1 MPDARMRDFE
11 QMVVAPAVEGEGG
24 DGDGDGEAVPKDS
37 TTVAAEA
44 TAAETSSSSPSSS
57 SPAADL
63 ATSSSLGNAS
73 SSSSGNAT
81 PTGSTP
87 GTLYVLRY
95 ADSDYYKIGRTTRTT
110 AEDRVRGLESGTPQ
124 KFRVLREFAL
134 RRELLAKAE
143 SFAQKSL
150 AHLRGGDSS
159 ILATTTGGTE
169 FFHCR
174 EGPESFVGL
183 VAGALQN
190 FAEIVA
196 RAAALRQVRRRRP
209 LALVRRLRA
218 KTPPPLHHHHRHHNR
233 NGGQGHGPGHGRGDD
248 DGGAS
253 SSSSVVRLEDLENGA
268 LLVGALGRRRQ
279 LNAEIGRAKIERGL
293 LDESLKSMMTR
304 MTRMTSE
311 DTTRGEAAA
320 TTVVILGAD
329 DVRLVSHAVERRVHF
344 DLARFS
350 AEHPRLAKR
359 YSTLRERRVLRTRP

>member
-1 MPDARMRDFE
+1 MHDARMRDFE
-11 QMVVAPAVEGEGG
+11 QVVVAAAVDDGEG
-24 DGDGDGEAVPKDS
+24 DAVPTDS
-37 TTVAAEA
+37 TTFTADA
-44 TAAETSSSSPSSS
+44 TAAAAASSSSPD
-57 SPAADL
+57 ADL
-63 ATSSSLGNAS
+63 ATALGNAS
-73 SSSSGNAT
+73 SSGNAP
-81 PTGSTP
+81 PTGSTL

-134 RRELLAKAE
+134 RTELLAKAE

-150 AHLRGGDSS
+150 AHLRGGDAS
-159 ILATTTGGTE
+159 ILATGGTE

-174 EGPESFVGL
+174 EGPETFVRL

-196 RAAALRQVRRRRP
+196 RAAALRQIRRRRP
-209 LALVRRLRA
+209 RFRLRA
-218 KTPPPLHHHHRHHNR
+218 KTPLHRDD
-233 NGGQGHGPGHGRGDD
+233 GGHGGRGDD
-248 DGGAS
+248 GGAA
-253 SSSSVVRLEDLENGA
+253 SSVVRLGDLENGA

-304 MTRMTSE
+304 ITS
-311 DTTRGEAAA
+311 DGTIMAA
-320 TTVVILGAD
+320 ILGAD